1 MGAVTEPALPQIRSE
16 LRETVGDAVLVHLK
30 ILFHLKGRKARRV
43 CQIAAGAGIKLHLA
57 CGMFSSSQLFAD
69 LSGGKLEFRA
79 MALSSVDFPT
89 PELPVIMLIF
99 PSSSFAT
106 LSMVSGLS

>member
-1 MGAVTEPALPQIRSE
+1 MTALGNFSCPDCLHHGTALFAHMGAVTEPALPQIRSE

-69 LSGGKLEFRA
+69 LSGGKLEFRGNGI
-79 MALSSVDFPT
+79 
-89 PELPVIMLIF
+89 EQRER
-99 PSSSFAT
+99 
-106 LSMVSGLS
+106 GQ